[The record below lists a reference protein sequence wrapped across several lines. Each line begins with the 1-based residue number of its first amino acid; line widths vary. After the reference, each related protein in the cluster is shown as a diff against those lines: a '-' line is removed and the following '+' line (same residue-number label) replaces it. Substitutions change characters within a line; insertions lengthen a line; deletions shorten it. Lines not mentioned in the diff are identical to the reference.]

1 MSVPKNKRTE
11 NKLQALKETLDMVK
25 YTIQMCENEKIFP
38 KKARWNLC
46 SRIIEN
52 CLDIVAKV
60 RQANRID
67 ASTIPLA
74 KMRLSLQYQVLLDF
88 EALWGL
94 MTIAY
99 ESYCIPSQKAGIWS
113 SLTLAAENRVIGW
126 RKHDMERLRQLTV

>member
-46 SRIIEN
+46 SRIIDN

-60 RQANRID
+60 RQA
-67 ASTIPLA
+67 
-74 KMRLSLQYQVLLDF
+74 
-88 EALWGL
+88 
-94 MTIAY
+94 
-99 ESYCIPSQKAGIWS
+99 
-113 SLTLAAENRVIGW
+113 
-126 RKHDMERLRQLTV
+126 